1 MLTPPS
7 DSINTHFCSAEE
19 KKHKELE
26 MEDTKLDNQQDK
38 NEEQAEPIKTP
49 GLFQTIFRY
58 SDATDMLF
66 MALGTFGCLA
76 DGSSTPLIM
85 LVLSKIMNKYAISK
99 SFTLHDINQD
109 SMTLIYV
116 AVAVGLGAFLEGF
129 CWARTA
135 ERQTSCLRRKYL
147 WAVLRQDAGF
157 VDIQQGSLTT
167 YQVVSSISA
176 NALTIQAVLSEK
188 IPNFLMNIAVFISSQ
203 VVALYLCWKLAVVA
217 IPALSLLIVPGIVYG
232 KRLAELSKKIQ
243 EAYGVAGGIAEQAFS
258 SIRTVYS
265 YVGENRTSKK
275 FSDALERSR
284 DLGIRQGLVKG
295 FAIGSA
301 GIAFVVMAFQAWYG
315 SILVTKKGAKGGD
328 VFAAAV
334 CIVTGGLALGSSM
347 VNMKYFAEAATYAS
361 TISEMIERV
370 PAIDSEDQRDKTIID
385 VRGDLEF
392 KDIDF
397 AYPSRPTHM
406 VLKNFDF
413 RVMASQ
419 TVGLV
424 GSSGSGKST
433 IISLVE
439 RFYDPLKGEILLDGI
454 NIKTLELKSLRSQ
467 IGLVSQEPILFATS
481 IKENILF
488 GRESASME
496 QVTNAAKAA
505 NAHDFISQLPDSY
518 DTQVGQFGIQMSG
531 GQKQRIAIARA
542 LLKDPRIL
550 LLDEATSAL
559 DSQSEKNV
567 QDALDQAS
575 VGRTT
580 IIVAHRFTTLHKADL
595 IAVVQSGQI
604 VECGSHIQLLQNE
617 QSPYSIM
624 VQLQQT
630 SVEDNGPSVILD
642 SNDDLSFTQEAQ
654 ETNEVS
660 EFQNKSFDQHT
671 RANKHQEDDNSTP
684 SLRHLIQMTAPV
696 RNQTLLGCA
705 AALFFGIIQP
715 IHSFCMGALLS
726 AYFINDHNEIK
737 KQTKIYSLA
746 FLTFGIFIFITSG
759 VQHYNF
765 GFVGEHLTKQ
775 VREKMVSKIMTFE
788 IEWFD
793 QEDNT
798 SGALCSRLATEANMV
813 RSLVCDRLSLLA
825 QVLSAAIVAVILG
838 VSLTWRLALVIISLQ
853 PLIIGSFYTRGV
865 LMKSMSKKVLKAQ
878 NKSSD
883 LASEAIGNHKTIVA
897 FSAEAKIM
905 KLFTTTQIG
914 AKRESLKQSWYAGI
928 GLFVSQFL
936 TAAMAGLIFWYGG
949 RLLYHDNITYRHL
962 FQTFFILV
970 TTGRV
975 IAEAGTMT
983 SDLSKG
989 TDALKSVFMILK
1001 RKSKMEP
1008 DEMDGVEP
1016 EKLNGDIEFK
1026 DVYFAYPSRPKQ
1038 LILTGLSLKVE
1049 AGKTVSLVGP
1059 SGSGKSTIIG
1069 LIERFYDPLNGSV
1082 MIDGLDIKS
1091 YNLRGLRSQIALV
1104 SQEPTLFAGTILD
1117 NISYGNEN
1125 ATDAEII
1132 AAATLANAH
1141 EFISCMKDG
1150 YAMFCGERGVQLS
1163 GGQKQRIALARA
1175 ILKNPSILLLDEATS
1190 ALDSKSESVVQEAM
1204 ENLMISR
1211 TCVIVAHRLSTIQKS
1226 DSIAVIDNG
1235 KIAEEGPHDVL
1246 VAKREKSIYYSLVR
1260 LHQNDTSG

>member
-1 MLTPPS
+1 
-7 DSINTHFCSAEE
+7 
-19 KKHKELE
+19 

-58 SDATDMLF
+58 SDAKDMLF
-66 MALGTFGCLA
+66 MALGTFGCLS

-85 LVLSKIMNKYAISK
+85 LVLSKIMNKYAISR

-116 AVAVGLGAFLEGF
+116 AIAVGLGAFLEGL
-129 CWARTA
+129 CWAHTA
-135 ERQTSCLRRKYL
+135 ERQTSRLRRKYL

-176 NALTIQAVLSEK
+176 DTLTIQAVLSEK

-232 KRLAELSKKIQ
+232 KRLAELGKKIQ
-243 EAYGVAGGIAEQAFS
+243 EAYGVA
-258 SIRTVYS
+258 
-265 YVGENRTSKK
+265 
-275 FSDALERSR
+275 DALERSR

-328 VFAAAV
+328 VFAAVV

-385 VRGDLEF
+385 VRGDLEY

-406 VLKNFDF
+406 VLKNFNF
-413 RVMASQ
+413 RVMTSQ
-419 TVGLV
+419 AVGLV

-439 RFYDPLKGEILLDGI
+439 RFYDPLKGEILLDRI

-559 DSQSEKNV
+559 DSQSEKTV

-580 IIVAHRFTTLHKADL
+580 IIVAHRFTTLCKANS

-604 VECGSHIQLLQNE
+604 IECGSHIQLLQNE
-617 QSPYSIM
+617 HSPYSIM
-624 VQLQQT
+624 VRLQQT
-630 SVEDNGPSVILD
+630 SVEDNEPSVILD

-671 RANKHQEDDNSTP
+671 RANKHQEDDSITP

-726 AYFINDHNEIK
+726 AYFINDHNHNEIK
-737 KQTKIYSLA
+737 KQTKI
-746 FLTFGIFIFITSG
+746 
-759 VQHYNF
+759 
-765 GFVGEHLTKQ
+765 
-775 VREKMVSKIMTFE
+775 
-788 IEWFD
+788 
-793 QEDNT
+793 
-798 SGALCSRLATEANMV
+798 
-813 RSLVCDRLSLLA
+813 
-825 QVLSAAIVAVILG
+825 
-838 VSLTWRLALVIISLQ
+838 
-853 PLIIGSFYTRGV
+853 
-865 LMKSMSKKVLKAQ
+865 
-878 NKSSD
+878 
-883 LASEAIGNHKTIVA
+883 
-897 FSAEAKIM
+897 
-905 KLFTTTQIG
+905 
-914 AKRESLKQSWYAGI
+914 
-928 GLFVSQFL
+928 
-936 TAAMAGLIFWYGG
+936 
-949 RLLYHDNITYRHL
+949 
-962 FQTFFILV
+962 
-970 TTGRV
+970 
-975 IAEAGTMT
+975 
-983 SDLSKG
+983 
-989 TDALKSVFMILK
+989 
-1001 RKSKMEP
+1001 
-1008 DEMDGVEP
+1008 
-1016 EKLNGDIEFK
+1016 
-1026 DVYFAYPSRPKQ
+1026 
-1038 LILTGLSLKVE
+1038 
-1049 AGKTVSLVGP
+1049 
-1059 SGSGKSTIIG
+1059 
-1069 LIERFYDPLNGSV
+1069 
-1082 MIDGLDIKS
+1082 
-1091 YNLRGLRSQIALV
+1091 
-1104 SQEPTLFAGTILD
+1104 
-1117 NISYGNEN
+1117 
-1125 ATDAEII
+1125 
-1132 AAATLANAH
+1132 
-1141 EFISCMKDG
+1141 
-1150 YAMFCGERGVQLS
+1150 
-1163 GGQKQRIALARA
+1163 
-1175 ILKNPSILLLDEATS
+1175 
-1190 ALDSKSESVVQEAM
+1190 
-1204 ENLMISR
+1204 
-1211 TCVIVAHRLSTIQKS
+1211 
-1226 DSIAVIDNG
+1226 
-1235 KIAEEGPHDVL
+1235 
-1246 VAKREKSIYYSLVR
+1246 
-1260 LHQNDTSG
+1260 